1 LGRAPPRLAAAVSA
15 GAAVAVFAALYAADL
30 DSAGGVPV
38 LGIAAW
44 VISATVQTVQRWGSL
59 GVLALMALESS
70 SLPVPSEVVLPLS
83 GYLIRAGSMDPVTA
97 FLAALAGSMAG
108 SYVDY
113 YIGRAFGVEVLGR
126 LPWVSGD
133 ALRRAEEWFRR
144 YGEPMVIV
152 TRMIPGMRTLISFP
166 AGALGMGAAKF
177 GVYTAIGSAL
187 WDAVLMGAG
196 YGLAAGWEA
205 ASAAAQ
211 DLLIPTIAAAAVGM
225 ALYVALTAAWPAMK
239 EGAGRGGGAPPTA
252 GRPDGGPASVSH
264 LGQRLPREEDLAEL
278 PVHGRI
284 VPPDPLQEEGRV
296 LLLVVPVVG
305 HHVPQLP
312 VLDLLRPRVVPHDG
326 LQLLYERLPG
336 PVEVLDRRRS
346 VHWDTMRAPPR

>member
-30 DSAGGVPV
+30 DSASGVPA

-44 VISATVQTVQRWGSL
+44 VISATVRTVQRWGPL

-133 ALRRAEEWFRR
+133 ALRRAEEWFRG

-152 TRMIPGMRTLISFP
+152 TRMIPGMRALISFT

-187 WDAVLMGAG
+187 WDAALMGAG

-211 DLLIPTIAAAAVGM
+211 DLLMPAIAAAAVGIV
-225 ALYVALTAAWPAMK
+225 LYVALTAAWPAMK
-239 EGAGRGGGAPPTA
+239 RAGVRRRRPAA
-252 GRPDGGPASVSH
+252 RPDGGPASVSH
-264 LGQRLPREEDLAEL
+264 PGQRLPREEDLAEL

-305 HHVPQLP
+305 YHVPQLP

-346 VHWDTMRAPPR
+346 VHWDIMRAPPG

>member
-30 DSAGGVPV
+30 DSASGVPV

-44 VISATVQTVQRWGSL
+44 VISATARTVQRWGSL

-133 ALRRAEEWFRR
+133 ALRRAEEWFRG

-152 TRMIPGMRTLISFP
+152 TRMIPGVRTLISFP

-211 DLLIPTIAAAAVGM
+211 DLLMPAIAAAAVGIV
-225 ALYVALTAAWPAMK
+225 LYVALTAAWPAAK
-239 EGAGRGGGAPPTA
+239 DQPLPALRRRGAREPRFAMGRLNS
-252 GRPDGGPASVSH
+252 GPAAQARGWWSSAWS
-264 LGQRLPREEDLAEL
+264 LGT
-278 PVHGRI
+278 
-284 VPPDPLQEEGRV
+284 
-296 LLLVVPVVG
+296 
-305 HHVPQLP
+305 
-312 VLDLLRPRVVPHDG
+312 RPRGSGHRG
-326 LQLLYERLPG
+326 YRW
-336 PVEVLDRRRS
+336 RRS
-346 VHWDTMRAPPR
+346 WTRASRCRSTS